1 MKTIRYNV
9 FETNSS
15 STHSLIICTD
25 DEFEKQKNDGCFY
38 NTDTQKFEFTTDEDL
53 LTEEN
58 LRGAENSYK
67 SKQTIYMKNWDEL
80 SNATKAEYIRSY
92 LYTYSSN
99 DMLTY
104 KDYQKDLED
113 ALTVR
118 TATYVTEHGDKIK
131 VLSWVKDD

>member
-1 MKTIRYNV
+1 
-9 FETNSS
+9 
-15 STHSLIICTD
+15 
-25 DEFEKQKNDGCFY
+25 
-38 NTDTQKFEFTTDEDL
+38 
-53 LTEEN
+53 
-58 LRGAENSYK
+58 
-67 SKQTIYMKNWDEL
+67 MKNWDEL